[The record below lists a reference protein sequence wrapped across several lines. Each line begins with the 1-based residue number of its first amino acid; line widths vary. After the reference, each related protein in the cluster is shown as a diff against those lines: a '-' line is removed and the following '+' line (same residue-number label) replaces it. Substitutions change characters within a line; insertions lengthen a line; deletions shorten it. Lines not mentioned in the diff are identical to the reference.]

1 MCGGQS
7 SLIHGGHFLV
17 SPRFPVFL
25 VTKHLSACA
34 VVIVEDSLLGLA
46 GPALDIH
53 LGSINY
59 YQMRC

>member
-7 SLIHGGHFLV
+7 SVIHWGHFRV
-17 SPRFPVFL
+17 SPRLPVFL

-34 VVIVEDSLLGLA
+34 VVNVEDSPLGLA
-46 GPALDIH
+46 GPAIEIR
-53 LGSINY
+53 LGSISY